1 MRYDLAIEEPL
12 NWLRG
17 ITKLVILLE
26 QADSLIGIHCGKE
39 LVTHAVVAHNDA
51 QCLRVAVLRELHR
64 LLILLVNTSVGIH
77 DLNDSI
83 GLTDQKLVS
92 LWGKNGS
99 CEELAPLTATFLT
112 L

>member
-26 QADSLIGIHCGKE
+26 QADSLIRVHGSEE

-64 LLILLVNTSVGIH
+64 LLILLVDTGVGIH

-92 LWGKNGS
+92 LWGKNGC
-99 CEELAPLTATFLT
+99 CEELAALAATFLA